1 MSSFRGACG
10 QSRTGALTSSRAR
23 GEHLEAFLAA
33 LRGGAT
39 ARARASTA
47 APPQTRAEG
56 LFSHHGVV
64 RVAGEQRTQVEQG
77 GRMQAKERA
86 SRACHM
92 CQRSGCAAGAARR
105 TAPSASAHEFGRFRA
120 FQTST
125 SGPEILV
132 ASLFSALVVCFGCF
146 RCSTTSYNQNKQPA
160 L

>member
-1 MSSFRGACG
+1 
-10 QSRTGALTSSRAR
+10 
-23 GEHLEAFLAA
+23 
-33 LRGGAT
+33 
-39 ARARASTA
+39 
-47 APPQTRAEG
+47 
-56 LFSHHGVV
+56 
-64 RVAGEQRTQVEQG
+64 
-77 GRMQAKERA
+77 MQAKERA

-146 RCSTTSYNQNKQPA
+146 RCSTTSYNQNKQRTAA
-160 L
+160 LINLQNITTKTSFKEQQPSRPLINLQGITTETSFWNTRFDSMSVSGTLQNRLGVCVFVNFYVSLSVGIFFIFK